1 MDQAI
6 QIVIGGLLQGSVFA
20 IVALG
25 YSLVYRVTGIINLS
39 QGAFCILGAL
49 LTYSLQ
55 ESFGLPVALAVT
67 AAAAITALIG
77 LAIGAALFVPALS
90 RLPVSSMLILSAGL
104 LTLMEGLALVVWGS
118 QPYAL
123 ASFSGEAPIEFFG
136 VRVTTQGFWI
146 AGMAALIIVGLWYLL
161 MRTAAGKALRACA
174 ENPLAARL
182 MGIDVP
188 RVTLASFALA
198 AFIGGL
204 GGIVVG
210 PITSLQF
217 DTGRFFTIFGFI
229 AVAIGGLGSFLGA
242 VVGGLLLG
250 VVLQLA
256 AGYVSSL
263 FANSLAFGLLLIVLL
278 WRPNGLFASGLA
290 RRTDVREEHRI
301 YPPIVRLQ
309 GRGAVVLGALAVL
322 GAVALPGL
330 NPSASVM
337 SSLVITCILFIALLG
352 LDIVM
357 GYAGQVSLG
366 QAGFMA
372 IGGYAAALLA
382 TGYGWSPLAG
392 TAAGMLASV
401 ACAAVLSLF
410 TMRLRGNYLAL
421 ATLAFGLLVDS
432 FAVGLTDVTGGPSG
446 LVGIPSF
453 AIGPLVFD
461 TSIKMYYLLIAL
473 IVVLVLL
480 LLGGVR
486 CAFGRALQA
495 VRTDQAAAGALG
507 INVARYKLIALC
519 ISAALASLAG
529 SLYAFYFHF
538 LSPDMVGTPRS
549 LELLAMLVVGGE
561 GTLLGPLLGAA
572 LLTLLPTIIQ
582 PLAAYKTLATGALLV
597 LAVRYLP
604 GGIFGATVE
613 RLRRMVGPRTPTT
626 PAAASL
632 KASGEAP

>member
-1 MDQAI
+1 VDTAI

-25 YSLVYRVTGIINLS
+25 FSLVFRVTGAINLS
-39 QGAFCILGAL
+39 QGAFCIIGAL
-49 LTYSLQ
+49 VTYSLQ
-55 ESFGLPVALAVT
+55 ESFGWPVALAAAGAAAVT
-67 AAAAITALIG
+67 AATG
-77 LAIGAALFVPALS
+77 LAIGAAVFVPALS
-90 RLPVSSMLILSAGL
+90 RLPVSSMLIMTAGL
-104 LTLMEGLALVVWGS
+104 LTLLEGLTLVVWGS

-123 ASFSGEAPIEFFG
+123 PPFSGEAPIEWLG
-136 VRVTTQGFWI
+136 VRVPTQGFWI
-146 AGMAALIIVGLWYLL
+146 AGVTAAVIFGLWYLL

-174 ENPLAARL
+174 ENPMAARL

-188 RVTLASFALA
+188 RVTLASFVLA

-229 AVAIGGLGSFLGA
+229 AVAMGGIGSFIGA

-250 VVLQLA
+250 VVEQLA
-256 AGYVSSL
+256 AGYISSM
-263 FANSLAFGLLLIVLL
+263 FANSLAFGLLLVVLL

-290 RRTDVREEHRI
+290 RRTDVREGQRI
-301 YPPIVRLQ
+301 YPPIVRLK
-309 GRGAVVLGALAVL
+309 GRRAAILGAIAVL
-322 GAVALPGL
+322 VALALP
-330 NPSASVM
+330 NFIPSVSVM

-352 LDIVM
+352 LDILM

-392 TAAGMLASV
+392 TAAGMLLSV
-401 ACAAVLSLF
+401 ACATVLSLF
-410 TMRLRGNYLAL
+410 TMRLRGHYLAL

-432 FAVGLTDVTGGPSG
+432 FAIGLTDVTGGPSG
-446 LVGIPSF
+446 LVGIPAF
-453 AIGPLVFD
+453 AIGSLVFD
-461 TSIKMYYLLIAL
+461 TSTKMYYFLVAL
-473 IVVLVLL
+473 IVVIVLL
-480 LLGGVR
+480 LHGGVR
-486 CAFGRALQA
+486 SGFGRALQA
-495 VRTDQAAAGALG
+495 VRTDQTAASALG
-507 INVARYKLIALC
+507 INVARYKLIALS

-538 LSPDMVGTPRS
+538 LSPEMVGMPRS
-549 LELLAMLVVGGE
+549 LELIAMLVLGGE
-561 GTLLGPLLGAA
+561 GTLVGPLIGAA

-582 PLAAYKTLATGALLV
+582 PLAAYKTFATGALLV

-604 GGIFGATVE
+604 GGIYGAAVH
-613 RLRRMVGPRTPTT
+613 RLGRLIGRR
-626 PAAASL
+626 AAA
-632 KASGEAP
+632 GELR